1 MSNLQVGLAIAG
13 GLVLA
18 LVVAHNAWTARK
30 NLPKQA
36 EPEPGAR
43 PQNSADERREPVFD
57 AALQSLAKLAMQTEQ
72 DRRGVLDAL
81 IDVIAP
87 MSLDGALVSGDA
99 ALAALPPT
107 RRAGSKAFFV
117 EGLNQSR
124 EMWETP
130 IPGQRYSAFQ
140 AGVQM
145 ANRTGALNEI
155 EFSEFVMKAQAFAD
169 AVGASAEF
177 PDMVEAVARARELDQ
192 FASAHDAQ
200 LGFTLHARSAAW
212 SPGYIAQQAA
222 RLGLVAGALP
232 GRLVLSSTVPGMP
245 PVLTLSF
252 DAQAAQAEDTAL
264 SAVRSFRMSLDV
276 PQVPRQERP
285 FVRLRAIASE
295 LAVSMEGVVTDDQGQ
310 PLSTEVMDGIGADL
324 EQIYDQ
330 LEARDLAVGSEL
342 ARRLFS

>member
-1 MSNLQVGLAIAG
+1 MSNLQVVLAIAG

-18 LVVAHNAWTARK
+18 LVVAYNAWTSHK

-36 EPEPGAR
+36 EPDPGAKTPGAANAR
-43 PQNSADERREPVFD
+43 QEPVFD
-57 AALQSLAKLAMQTEQ
+57 AALESLDKLAKLQAQ
-72 DRRGVLDAL
+72 DRRGMLDAL

-87 MSLDGALVSGDA
+87 LSLDGNMVSGDA
-99 ALAALPPT
+99 ALAAMPAT
-107 RRAGSKAFFV
+107 RRAGSKPFAV
-117 EGLNQSR
+117 EGLNDSR
-124 EMWETP
+124 EAWETP
-130 IPGQRYSAFQ
+130 FPGQRYSAFQ

-169 AVGASAEF
+169 AVGASPEF

-192 FASAHDAQ
+192 FASTHDAQ

-212 SPGYIAQQAA
+212 SPGYIAQHAA
-222 RLGLVAGALP
+222 RLGLASGALP

-252 DAQAAQAEDTAL
+252 DAQAAQAEDPAL
-264 SAVRSFRMSLDV
+264 SAVRSIRMSLDV

-285 FVRLRAIASE
+285 FVRMRAIAAE
-295 LAVSMEGVVTDDQGQ
+295 LATSMEGVVTDDQGQ
-310 PLSTEVMDGIGADL
+310 PLSTEVMDGIGAEL

>member
-1 MSNLQVGLAIAG
+1 MSNLQVGLAIVG

-18 LVVAHNAWTARK
+18 LVVAYNAWTSHK

-36 EPEPGAR
+36 EPERDAKSPTAASAR
-43 PQNSADERREPVFD
+43 QEPVFD
-57 AALQSLAKLAMQTEQ
+57 AALQSLAKLAKQTALE
-72 DRRGVLDAL
+72 RRGVLDAL

-87 MSLDGALVSGDA
+87 MSLDGVVVSGDA
-99 ALAALPPT
+99 ALAAMPAT
-107 RRAGSKAFFV
+107 RRAGSKPFAI
-117 EGLNQSR
+117 EGLNENR
-124 EMWETP
+124 ETWETP
-130 IPGQRYSAFQ
+130 MAGQRYSAFQ

-155 EFSEFVMKAQAFAD
+155 EFSEFVVKAQAFAD

-200 LGFTLHARSAAW
+200 LSFTLHARSAAW
-212 SPGYIAQQAA
+212 SPGYIAQHAA
-222 RLGLVAGALP
+222 RLGLAAGALP

-252 DAQAAQAEDTAL
+252 DAQAAQAQDPAL
-264 SAVRSFRMSLDV
+264 SAVRSMRMSLDV
-276 PQVPRQERP
+276 PQAPRQERP
-285 FVRLRAIASE
+285 FVRMRTIAAE
-295 LAVSMEGVVTDDQGQ
+295 LAARMEGVVTDEQGQ
-310 PLSTEVMDGIGADL
+310 PLSTEVMDGIGAEL

>member
-1 MSNLQVGLAIAG
+1 MGLAIAG

-18 LVVAHNAWTARK
+18 LVVAYNAWTSRK

-36 EPEPGAR
+36 EPDALAKSQG
-43 PQNSADERREPVFD
+43 SAGERREPVFD
-57 AALQSLAKLAMQTEQ
+57 AALQSLDRLARQTAQ

-87 MSLDGALVSGDA
+87 MSLDGAFVSGDA
-99 ALAALPPT
+99 ALAAMPAT
-107 RRAGSKAFFV
+107 RRAGSKTFAI
-117 EGLNQSR
+117 EGLNQVK
-124 EMWETP
+124 ETWETP

-169 AVGASAEF
+169 AVAASAEF

-192 FASAHDAQ
+192 FASSHDAQ

-212 SPGYIAQQAA
+212 SPGYIAQHAA
-222 RLGLVAGALP
+222 RLGLAAGALP

-252 DAQAAQAEDTAL
+252 DAQAAQAEDPAL
-264 SAVRSFRMSLDV
+264 SAVRSIRMSLDV

-285 FVRLRAIASE
+285 FVRLRSIATE
-295 LAVSMEGVVTDDQGQ
+295 LAAAMEGVVTDDQGQ
-310 PLSTEVMDGIGADL
+310 PLSAEVMDGIGAEL